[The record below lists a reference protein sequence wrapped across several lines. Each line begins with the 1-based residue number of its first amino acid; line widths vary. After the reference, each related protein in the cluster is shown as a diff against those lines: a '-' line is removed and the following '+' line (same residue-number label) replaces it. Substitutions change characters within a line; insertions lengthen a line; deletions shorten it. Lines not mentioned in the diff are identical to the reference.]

1 MGWHLE
7 NEQKSSIKNHCSTVL
22 QSFRKYWEKD
32 VRFTM
37 DLLSQL
43 LEDIDA
49 CTTKLDSK
57 DTLKDFAS
65 FLGVYNTVL
74 KCIYTSGEFV
84 TLQFVTELVS

>member
-1 MGWHLE
+1 
-7 NEQKSSIKNHCSTVL
+7 
-22 QSFRKYWEKD
+22 
-32 VRFTM
+32 M

-57 DTLKDFAS
+57 DMLKDFAS

-84 TLQFVTELVS
+84 TFLICYVSNLFHLLKFR

>member
-1 MGWHLE
+1 
-7 NEQKSSIKNHCSTVL
+7 
-22 QSFRKYWEKD
+22 
-32 VRFTM
+32 M

-49 CTTKLDSK
+49 CTTKLESQ

-74 KCIYTSGEFV
+74 KCIYTSGEFFF
-84 TLQFVTELVS
+84 TYLKKLKKYFRKIKF